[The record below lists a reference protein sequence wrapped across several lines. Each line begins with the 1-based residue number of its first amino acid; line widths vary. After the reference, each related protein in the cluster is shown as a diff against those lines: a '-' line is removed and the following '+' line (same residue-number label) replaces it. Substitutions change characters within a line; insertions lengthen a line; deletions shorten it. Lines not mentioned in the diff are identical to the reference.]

1 MPNSDT
7 RSFLGTVAP
16 ALRPLW
22 EGTLDALFPPQC
34 LRCGALTETDGAL
47 CQSCWP
53 AVRFIASPHCGACGR
68 PFEYD
73 AGMDAL
79 CGACARALPRYGR
92 ARAVFVYDAD
102 SRGLVLAFKHAD
114 QTHAARTF
122 AKWLMRAGAPLL
134 EDADLLIPVPLH
146 WTRLFARRYN
156 QAALL
161 AQALER
167 ECGVGA
173 MPRALMRRRKTE
185 PHVRMSAHNRWR
197 NVKGAFDIHAS
208 AKGRIEGK
216 RIVLIDDVMTT
227 GATVSTCA
235 DALLRAGAG
244 DVDVLTLARVVHAEE
259 T

>member
-79 CGACARALPRYGR
+79 CGACARARPRYGR

-244 DVDVLTLARVVHAEE
+244 NVDVLTLARVVHAEE